1 MRSCRAVAI
10 AALCL
15 LLFGCDRLTGTANRP
30 AFHSTDISGVD
41 FARKLELPDADGRM
55 RTLADWKGKAVVV
68 FFGYTQCPDFCPTT
82 MAQLAAIKKSLGAD
96 GERVEV
102 VFITVDPER
111 DTPAVMKAY
120 VANFGSGVV
129 GLRGSLEQTA
139 AVAKE
144 FKAFYAKAA
153 GTTPGSYSMDHSAAS
168 YVFDPQGRVRLYV
181 QYGADPKALA
191 ADLKQLLAESGAV

>member
-1 MRSCRAVAI
+1 MRSRRAVAI
-10 AALCL
+10 AAVCL
-15 LLFGCDRLTGTANRP
+15 LLLGCDRLTGTANQP

-96 GERVEV
+96 CERVEV

-129 GLRGSLEQTA
+129 GLRGSMEQTA